1 MAKVTTYLNFSGNCE
16 AAFEFYK
23 SVFWGEFEWDIFR
36 LGNMSE
42 QEGIPPLSEA
52 DKNLIMF
59 ISLPILGWHRLLG
72 SDVPE
77 FMWTVRQGNMNYIS
91 LHPDSREQAEE
102 LFTKLSTGWEIEMPL
117 EDQFWGDY
125 YGSFTD
131 KYGICWMIN
140 YNAEYNTSL

>member
-16 AAFEFYK
+16 QAFEFYQ
-23 SVFWGEFEWDIFR
+23 SVFWGEFEGDIFR
-36 LGNMSE
+36 LWNMQE

-59 ISLPILGWHRLLG
+59 MSLPILGWHRLLG
-72 SDVPE
+72 SDVPD
-77 FMWTVRQGNMNYIS
+77 FMWKVRQGNMNYIS

-102 LFTKLSTGWEIEMPL
+102 LFTKLSARWEIEMPI

-131 KYGICWMIN
+131 KFGICWMIN
-140 YNAEYNTSL
+140 YNEHYNASL